1 MSENLSAPSDPADE
15 TAHHGGPSSDSIERR
30 LVRTEGEAELR
41 PPAAGP
47 KRRRA
52 KPPPVAPP
60 RQTPFD
66 RLASPDGAAEGT
78 GQGRGW
84 TVVGKRKT
92 SSFLA
97 SAVFHAALLVGLGLA
112 FQTARSL
119 GTFRGLTIDPNPPVP
134 LETADLADHH
144 RLSQRDRLEG
154 ETVIMPQVQ
163 DVPDVVDLPL
173 GPAGSDLGPRYPLGV
188 DPAQLWQHTDA
199 GTGGGLDGRNP
210 QARAAL
216 VRDRGGTPRSE
227 AAVERGLRWLM
238 AQQHEDG
245 SWSFDH
251 RGGSPGTQYRN
262 PGTEPSTTA
271 ATGLALL
278 PFLGA
283 GYTHVGGEYQ
293 DVVARGLYYLNNR
306 ALMTPQ
312 GADLREGTMYA
323 QGIGTLAVCEAHVMT
338 GDPGLKGLAQRA
350 IDFIVYAQ
358 DKKGGGWRYTPGEP
372 GDTTVTG
379 WQLMSLRSGR
389 AAGLNVPSTTLFS
402 AQRFLDGVAVDQGAR
417 YGYMTPTPKPSTT
430 SIGLL
435 CRMYTGWGRENPA
448 LRRGIDYLDQWR
460 PSKSDL
466 YYDYYATQVMNHFGG
481 PKWNRWNT
489 AMRDYLVET
498 QDTEGLENGSW
509 YFPDPSGDKGGR
521 LYNTA
526 MAVMILEVYYRYMP
540 LYRQDPP

>member
-1 MSENLSAPSDPADE
+1 
-15 TAHHGGPSSDSIERR
+15 
-30 LVRTEGEAELR
+30 
-41 PPAAGP
+41 
-47 KRRRA
+47 
-52 KPPPVAPP
+52 
-60 RQTPFD
+60 
-66 RLASPDGAAEGT
+66 
-78 GQGRGW
+78 
-84 TVVGKRKT
+84 
-92 SSFLA
+92 
-97 SAVFHAALLVGLGLA
+97 LLVGLGLA

-119 GTFRGLTIDPNPPVP
+119 GTFRGLTIDPNPPVA
-134 LETADLADHH
+134 LQTTDLADHR

-154 ETVIMPQVQ
+154 ETVIMPREG
-163 DVPDVVDLPL
+163 DLPDVVGLPP
-173 GPAGSDLGPRYPLGV
+173 GPAGSDLGVRHPLGV
-188 DPAQLWQHTDA
+188 DPAQLWQRTDA
-199 GTGGGLDGRNP
+199 GAGGGLDGRNP

-216 VRDRGGTPRSE
+216 VRDRGGTPQSE
-227 AAVERGLRWLM
+227 AAVGRGLRWLM

-283 GYTHVGGEYQ
+283 GHTHVEGEYQ
-293 DVVARGLYYLNNR
+293 DMVARGLYYLNNR

-323 QGIGTLAVCEAHVMT
+323 QGIGALAVCEAHLMS

-350 IDFIVYAQ
+350 MDFIVYAQ
-358 DKKGGGWRYTPGEP
+358 DKTGGGWRYTPGEP

-379 WQLMSLRSGR
+379 WQLMALRSGR
-389 AAGLNVPSTTLFS
+389 AAGLNVPSTTLVF
-402 AQRFLDGVAVDQGAR
+402 AQRFLESVAVDQGAR

-435 CRMYTGWGRENPA
+435 CRMYSGWGRENPA
-448 LRRGIDYLDQWR
+448 LQRGIDYLGQWG

-498 QDTEGLENGSW
+498 QDSEGLENGSW
-509 YFPDPSGDKGGR
+509 YFPDRNGDKGGR